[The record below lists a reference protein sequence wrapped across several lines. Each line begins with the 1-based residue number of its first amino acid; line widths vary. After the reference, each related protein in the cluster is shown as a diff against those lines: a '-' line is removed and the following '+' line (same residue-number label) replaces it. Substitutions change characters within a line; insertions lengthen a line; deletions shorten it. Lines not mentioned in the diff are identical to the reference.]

1 MPTER
6 AVEVREVWK
15 GFRLYHQRLV
25 TLRERVARLRL
36 RGGDYESFWALR
48 GVSLDVTRGEMLGV
62 IGRNGSGKTTLLR
75 LLARLMEP
83 DRGGVE
89 VRGRIAAL
97 LELGAGFHPEL
108 TGIENIYLNGSLL
121 GLTDRETRKRMA
133 AIVDFS
139 ELEEFIDTPV
149 KHYSSGMFMRLG
161 FAIAAHVDPEVL
173 LVDEVLAVG
182 DEPYQRKCLDKIAQF
197 RNEGRTIVLVSHDLD
212 AVRDHC
218 ERCIWLDGG
227 EVILDGES
235 HEVVG
240 AYLQEFAGPGVAA
253 TAEQRGSR
261 WGSREVE
268 ITSVEFSGARGTT
281 DVFRTGEPFVAKIC
295 YRAHRAVK
303 DPVFGCGIFR
313 RDGTHVTGPNTR
325 FHGAVIG
332 KLGSLGV
339 VEYRIDSLPLLE
351 GEYDF
356 TAVVYDRTM
365 TKPYDHQE
373 RMHTFRVA
381 RGGTREIYGLLTIA
395 ASWEHRPEPDG
406 I

>member
-1 MPTER
+1 MPAEEAIR
-6 AVEVREVWK
+6 VRNVWK
-15 GFRLYHQRLV
+15 GFRLYHQRLM

-36 RGGDYESFWALR
+36 KGGNYESFWALR
-48 GVSLDVTRGEMLGV
+48 GVSVGVARGEMVGV

-83 DRGGVE
+83 DRGSV
-89 VRGRIAAL
+89 VVAGRVAAL

-121 GLTDRETRKRMA
+121 GLSDRETRRRVA
-133 AIVDFS
+133 SIVDFS

-149 KHYSSGMFMRLG
+149 KHYSSGMYMRLG

-182 DEPYQRKCLDKIAQF
+182 DEPYQRKCLDKIAEF
-197 RNEGRTIVLVSHDLD
+197 RQQGRTIVLVSHDLD

-218 ERCIWLDGG
+218 ERCVWLDAGL
-227 EVILDGES
+227 VTMDGDP

-240 AYLQEFAGPGVAA
+240 AYLQQFAGPGVEVAP
-253 TAEQRGSR
+253 EQRGSR
-261 WGSREVE
+261 WGSGEVE
-268 ITSVEFSGARGTT
+268 IVSVEFVGVRGPA
-281 DVFRTGEPFVAKIC
+281 DVFRTGDAFVARIH
-295 YRAHRAVK
+295 YRAHREVAN
-303 DPVFGCGIFR
+303 PVFGCGIFR

-325 FHGAVIG
+325 FHGVTVGA
-332 KLGSLGV
+332 LGSSGV
-339 VEYRIDSLPLLE
+339 VEYRIERLPLLE
-351 GEYDF
+351 GDYDF

-381 RGGTREIYGLLTIA
+381 RGGTREIYGVVTIDA
-395 ASWEHRPEPDG
+395 TWDHRPDTNG